1 MAALSI
7 ATVKRGDDLKQTVR
21 GGQFGSS
28 SIGTFMHQVLFR
40 WGEERVRHVRCIGD
54 HNLFYIG

>member
-7 ATVKRGDDLKQTVR
+7 ATVKRGDDLKQTARVS

-28 SIGTFMHQVLFR
+28 STGTFMPQVLFR
-40 WGEERVRHVRCIGD
+40 WGEESSPCTVYWGP
-54 HNLFYIG
+54 